1 MAFRPV
7 QHHALTLSLNQK
19 SKSIMSNT
27 PQPSLRFFYSAALHA
42 KTLEL
47 LDTLEHADD
56 PAKYRNALGD
66 LVVELTDTGM
76 DYYFLKPLQLAEVG
90 FVVRQSAN
98 LSMAAALKI
107 IGSVIRNIIGRLD
120 KTQLLTI
127 SGYIRQL
134 ML

>member
-1 MAFRPV
+1 
-7 QHHALTLSLNQK
+7 
-19 SKSIMSNT
+19 MSNA

-56 PAKYRNALGD
+56 PAKYRKALGD
-66 LVVELTDTGM
+66 LVVELSDTGI

-98 LSMAAALKI
+98 LSI
-107 IGSVIRNIIGRLD
+107 C
-120 KTQLLTI
+120 LLYT
-127 SGYIRQL
+127 SRCV
-134 ML
+134 